1 MEKPFFNINKLQ
13 NLIPLKPMEYT
24 SDIPFSIEESLE
36 KYIRSSTINNIR
48 AASWILDS
56 HGWPLPLY
64 VDPKNIQIG
73 FLHKIVLGKS
83 NGLYGNF
90 KYYNML
96 GSLTVNT
103 FQPSKI
109 SKNLLYRIFLL
120 FHPIKSIQ
128 YYDWFIVPVFCK
140 SFKITNLSEIIV
152 DLFDVNFQ
160 YYQTKITANK
170 YLESKQVNL
179 SNIFSTYQTGNY
191 ASCISTIY
199 PLLDFL
205 TRLFLNVTNLT
216 IGIGYIN
223 KIIKEAGFTLEEID
237 NLKPGAF
244 THKFF
249 NKHGFGK
256 IHEKEYDN
264 LSKKHEYKLGLPGI
278 ALSSFLHFSSKY
290 YADYSDESAEPNQLN
305 RHAIMHGANTNCFT
319 KENTVKLLTYMYLML
334 ELEPVLKIVF
344 EKPLTSPV

>member
-1 MEKPFFNINKLQ
+1 MEKPFFNIIKLQ
-13 NLIPLKPMEYT
+13 KIIPSKPKEYT
-24 SDIPFSIEESLE
+24 IDIPFSIQESLE
-36 KYIRSSTINNIR
+36 KYIRTSTVNNIR
-48 AASWILDS
+48 VASLILDS

-64 VDPKNIQIG
+64 VDPENIQIG
-73 FLHKIVLGKS
+73 FLHKLVLGKS

-90 KYYNML
+90 KYYSML
-96 GSLTVNT
+96 ESLTLDN

-109 SKNLLYRIFLL
+109 SKNLLYRIFVL
-120 FHPIKSIQ
+120 FHPIKTVQ
-128 YYDWFIVPVFCK
+128 YYDWFIVPIFCK
-140 SFKITNLSEIIV
+140 SFKIINLSEIIV
-152 DLFDVNFQ
+152 DLFDVNFK
-160 YYQTKITANK
+160 YYQTKIMANNH
-170 YLESKQVNL
+170 LESKHVNL

-223 KIIKEAGFTLEEID
+223 KIIKEAGFTLDEID

-249 NKHGFGK
+249 NKNGFGK
-256 IHEKEYDN
+256 IHEKEYGN
-264 LSKKHEYKLGLPGI
+264 LSEKHEYKLGLPGI

-290 YADYSDESAEPNQLN
+290 YADYRDESTEPNQLN
-305 RHAIMHGANTNCFT
+305 RHAIMHGANTDCFT

-344 EKPLTSPV
+344 EKPLTSPI